1 MDSVQKYRLA
11 DTLNHLTYPKRI
23 LVLEFCL
30 LDNSYNLQRVSYH
43 LETLR
48 ERRWP
53 TERSE
58 LQMFQE
64 WLMQLEESQHELRQ
78 IKECH
83 IRMMEPERPSSEQ
96 SGTTA
101 RDAGIWPVFLRNFGI
116 NV

>member
-11 DTLNHLTYPKRI
+11 DTLNHLTYPERI

-30 LDNSYNLQRVSYH
+30 LDNSSNIQRVSHH

-64 WLMQLEESQHELRQ
+64 WLMQLEDSQHELRQ

-83 IRMMEPERPSSEQ
+83 VMIMESERPSSDHN
-96 SGTTA
+96 GTTA
-101 RDAGIWPVFLRNFGI
+101 RDAGIWPAFLRNFGI
-116 NV
+116 IA